1 MVAEP
6 CYKRIMP
13 KIVDPEQRREA
24 IADALF
30 AVIREDGF
38 SKVSLATV
46 ADRAGLAIGSVRHFV
61 GTREEMIR
69 FAFDTAS
76 ARIHERILT
85 RARPLLD
92 GFEGESVSSEARL
105 QTAVD
110 LLCEFLP
117 LDDAR
122 RDEAVVWIEFEAAA
136 RTDPQ
141 LAETSQRAA
150 AQLVRLIEVI
160 LESAERRGA
169 LADGLDFTVETAR
182 LSALLDGLTIR
193 AALHPDLVTPETA
206 RRVVAA
212 HLHQLRGAT

>member
-1 MVAEP
+1 
-6 CYKRIMP
+6 MP

-30 AVIREDGF
+30 DVIRADGF
-38 SKVSLATV
+38 SAVSLATV

-76 ARIHERILT
+76 ARIHDRVLR

-92 GFEGESVSSEARL
+92 DLGGGRVDAESRL

-122 RDEAVVWIEFEAAA
+122 RDEAVVWLEFEAAA

-141 LAETSQRAA
+141 LSETSQRAA

-160 LESAERRGA
+160 LESAGKRGA
-169 LADGLDFTVETAR
+169 LADDVDLTVETAR
-182 LSALLDGLTIR
+182 LSALIDGLTMR
-193 AALHPDLVTPETA
+193 GALHPGLLPPDTA
-206 RRVVAA
+206 RQVVAA
-212 HLHQLRGAT
+212 HLHQLQVAV